1 LPEKALDTRFNPCYY
16 FIRGK
21 FIQRKC
27 QRKKDE
33 GAKPM
38 KNLKKVLAVI
48 LSFVIL
54 VQIMP
59 MGPGLFRKK
68 RRSSA

>member
-1 LPEKALDTRFNPCYY
+1 
-16 FIRGK
+16 
-21 FIQRKC
+21 
-27 QRKKDE
+27 
-33 GAKPM
+33 M